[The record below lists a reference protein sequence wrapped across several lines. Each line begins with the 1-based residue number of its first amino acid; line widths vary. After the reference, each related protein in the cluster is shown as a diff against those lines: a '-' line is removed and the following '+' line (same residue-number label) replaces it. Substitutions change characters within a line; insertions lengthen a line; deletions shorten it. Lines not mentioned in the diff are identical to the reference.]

1 MNSSKIPSDDI
12 RKTVQHNK
20 KKKSNKLPIIII
32 MSIIIVAGI
41 IYLTNILKNKKI
53 TLEEITEYNY
63 FLISDEDK
71 IGVIDKT
78 GKVIIEPE
86 YDYIQIPNPSKD
98 VFVCLY
104 DYNSSTKEYNS
115 KVLNEEGKN
124 ILTKYSGIQ
133 AIANNN
139 TSINNLYQT
148 AILMYKE
155 NGKYGTIS
163 LDGQKITD
171 AIYDSI
177 ETLEY
182 KDGILK
188 VSKDGLYGL
197 IDLNGEEIVEPNY
210 NSIVADGYYNENYDK
225 AGYIV
230 NIKTDTGYRYGY
242 INYKGKQV
250 LDTIYT
256 NIKRIT
262 EIKNGEDFYLI
273 TYKNGQVGLIK
284 NGQTVI
290 ENQYEKLEYDLAN
303 NIVMLQKNGS
313 QGVYDL
319 AGNMILPIQYDQIT
333 FMGSYINATKDGNL
347 LVFDNGGTKMADDSY
362 KSLNAINDG
371 EYYITIDRNNNYG
384 LLGNNKQVLINN
396 EYSYMEY
403 AFGKYF
409 IVSKNGKS
417 GVIDSDNNIMIEIS
431 QDVVQKII
439 GTNIIQTINSST
451 NTINLYNKELQQ
463 IFSQIDARIYIET
476 NYIEVISKDNVSYFD
491 YDGNN
496 KNATEIFVN
505 NKIFSAEKD
514 GKWGYV
520 DKEGNVI
527 VDYIYD
533 MTLNINKYGFG
544 AIKLN
549 DMWGVVSET
558 GEIIKEPTYKLTD
571 VKPQFI
577 GEYYKINDSYGVD
590 YYSNK

>member
-1 MNSSKIPSDDI
+1 MNSSKVFNDDI

-32 MSIIIVAGI
+32 LLIIIIAGI
-41 IYLTNILKNKKI
+41 IIAVNALKDRNIELQ
-53 TLEEITEYNY
+53 EVTEYNY
-63 FLISDEDK
+63 FIITNDGQM
-71 IGVIDKT
+71 GVIDKS
-78 GKVIIEPE
+78 GNVIIEPQ
-86 YDYIQIPNPSKD
+86 YQNMQIPNPSED
-98 VFVCLY
+98 VFICLY
-104 DYNSSTKEYNS
+104 DYNSQTKEYNS
-115 KVLNEEGKN
+115 KVVNKDGKD
-124 ILTKYSGIQ
+124 ILTKYSGVQ

-148 AILMYKE
+148 GILMYKE

-163 LDGQKITD
+163 LDGKKITKP
-171 AIYDSI
+171 IYDSI

-197 IDLNGEEIVEPNY
+197 IDLNGNEIVEAKY
-210 NSIVADGYYNENYDK
+210 NSIVADGYYNQNYDK

-242 INYKGKQV
+242 INYRGKQV

-262 EIKNGEDFYLI
+262 ENKSEEDFYLI

-284 NGQTVI
+284 NGQTI
-290 ENQYEKLEYDLAN
+290 IDNQYEKLEYDSTN
-303 NIVMLQKNGS
+303 NIIMIQKNGD

-319 AGNMILPIQYDQIT
+319 SGNMILPIQYDEIT
-333 FMGSYINATKDGNL
+333 FMGSYINAMQDGNL
-347 LVFDNGGTKMADDSY
+347 LVFDNVGTKLADDSY
-362 KSLNAINDG
+362 KSLNSINDG
-371 EYYITIDRNNNYG
+371 EYYITIDKNNNYG

-403 AFGKYF
+403 AFGEYF

-417 GVIDSDNNIMIEIS
+417 GVVDENNNIIIEIS
-431 QDVVQKII
+431 QDVAQKIN

-451 NTINLYNKELQQ
+451 KTTNLYNSELQP
-463 IFSQIDARIYIET
+463 ILLETDARIYIEKD
-476 NYIEVISKDNVSYFD
+476 YIEVISQNNVSYFD
-491 YDGNN
+491 YNGNT
-496 KNATEIFVN
+496 KDATEIFVN
-505 NKIFSAEKD
+505 NTIFASNKN

-520 DKEGNVI
+520 DKEGNVV

-533 MTLNINKYGFG
+533 MALNIDKYGFG

-549 DMWGVVSET
+549 NKWGVISAD
-558 GEIIKEPTYKLTD
+558 GNIIKEPTYTLTD

-577 GEYYKINDSYGVD
+577 GEYYRINDSYGVD